1 MRKVR
6 EYFLQQKNDIKSGG
20 NMKDILLRGTS
31 VDGSIRVLFCTTIN
45 IVEEARLIHNTYPV
59 TTAALGRMLT
69 AGSMMGTML
78 KSEKDK
84 ITLQIN
90 GRGPAGSIIVV
101 SDITGDV
108 RGYIANPFVDLP
120 LNDKGKLDVGRAVGK
135 NGVFTVIKD
144 LGLKEPYI
152 GQVPIANGEIGEDV
166 ASYFASSEQTPSAV
180 ALGVRIAKNGKVDSA
195 GGFIVQVMPEA
206 DEHTIDLL
214 ESNVSNIKSVTDII
228 ADKGIEGLIEIVMK
242 GIKYTIHEKK
252 EIRYRCNCS
261 RDRLEK
267 ALIALGL
274 EDIKEIIEDQG
285 QAELICHFCN
295 KKYLFNKEEL
305 QDILNKAKQD

>member
-1 MRKVR
+1 
-6 EYFLQQKNDIKSGG
+6 
-20 NMKDILLRGTS
+20 MKDILLRCTS
-31 VDGSIRVLFCTTIN
+31 ADGSIRLLCCTTIN

-90 GRGPAGSIIVV
+90 GKGPAGSIIVV

-120 LNDKGKLDVGRAVGK
+120 LNDKGKLDVGGAVGR
-135 NGVFTVIKD
+135 NGIFTVIKD

-152 GQVPIANGEIGEDV
+152 GQVPIVNGEIGEDI
-166 ASYFASSEQTPSAV
+166 ASYFASSEQTPTAV
-180 ALGVRIAKNGKVDSA
+180 ALGVRIAINGNVDSA
-195 GGFIVQVMPEA
+195 GGFIVQVMPQA
-206 DEHTIDLL
+206 DDNTIDLL
-214 ESNVSNIKSVTDII
+214 EKNVTSINSVTDII
-228 ADKGIEGLIEIVMK
+228 ADVGIEGLVQIIMKDIE
-242 GIKYTIHEKK
+242 YTIHERK
-252 EIRYRCNCS
+252 EIRYRCNCN
-261 RDRLEK
+261 RARLEK
-267 ALIALGL
+267 ALVAIGV
-274 EDIKEIIEDQG
+274 EDLKELIEEQG

-305 QDILNKAKQD
+305 QDILKKAIQV